1 MRERLEDTR
10 SMINLDGAPQSMAY
24 TEHCLPN
31 DQHRR
36 TTVGKIPTTGRANRS
51 WSSSEEVISG
61 NVQRRAG

>member
-1 MRERLEDTR
+1 
-10 SMINLDGAPQSMAY
+10 MINLGEALQSIAY

-51 WSSSEEVISG
+51 WSSSEEPVSG